1 MGRVPGVS
9 FRWAN
14 PVGKHPT
21 KTRDAV
27 DSMFVDQKAR
37 QPDIAT
43 AGSLH
48 DCIVFIID
56 LVTMSRI
63 RVVQEPVRVCY
74 LPEHSDEVSKARHI
88 SGLEQSEMEA
98 MVRVAKRNDVVVR
111 SGNFAILDCLV
122 ELLEVFFS

>member
-1 MGRVPGVS
+1 
-9 FRWAN
+9 
-14 PVGKHPT
+14 
-21 KTRDAV
+21 
-27 DSMFVDQKAR
+27 MFIDQQAR

-98 MVRVAKRNDVVVR
+98 MVRVAKRNHVVVR
-111 SGNFAILDCLV
+111 SGNLAILDCIV
-122 ELLEVFFS
+122 KPLEIFFS